1 MAFRKREK
9 EEKGI
14 TVKNEQLPAENGHK
28 VPPRPGREK
37 KGETLPPDPYFEK
50 LYKHTRR
57 WRYAVTIVL
66 LLFTVGMAFFY
77 SEEITAENLKLL
89 LRNASFSLPGEDVRY
104 TEVRYAAAPSMDF
117 ISYRE
122 YLAVA
127 TAGEMRLYDQRGN
140 VALEKAVKMEK
151 PTFDAGQDYILLYDR
166 EGKTYLLCN
175 SVAALYEGSEEYPIY
190 GADVSDNGSY
200 LILTGTPE
208 YSSVLKVYNRSFRL
222 AREVKTDRYP
232 LAAKLSGDG
241 TRMALACYTCADS
254 GEAEGHIL
262 VYELGEKTELLRD
275 ISLKDLPLMIS
286 FDQKNRLAVLT
297 EKGLYLC
304 DAQGQERAFRSFE
317 GRIPVLCATEGEK
330 IVVSFEDSRML
341 FENTVWCY
349 DTEKDSVWESPAKG
363 HIRTLFLAQ
372 GFLFAGEKERLTVW
386 DTETGATQTLSKDLP
401 EKVFGG
407 TGNTIF
413 VCYRN
418 KAEDIYDSLNIGK
431 EETGVSPEEPTG
443 KD

>member
-127 TAGEMRLYDQRGN
+127 TAGEMR
-140 VALEKAVKMEK
+140 
-151 PTFDAGQDYILLYDR
+151 
-166 EGKTYLLCN
+166 
-175 SVAALYEGSEEYPIY
+175 
-190 GADVSDNGSY
+190 
-200 LILTGTPE
+200 
-208 YSSVLKVYNRSFRL
+208 
-222 AREVKTDRYP
+222 
-232 LAAKLSGDG
+232 
-241 TRMALACYTCADS
+241 
-254 GEAEGHIL
+254 
-262 VYELGEKTELLRD
+262 
-275 ISLKDLPLMIS
+275 
-286 FDQKNRLAVLT
+286 
-297 EKGLYLC
+297 
-304 DAQGQERAFRSFE
+304 
-317 GRIPVLCATEGEK
+317 
-330 IVVSFEDSRML
+330 
-341 FENTVWCY
+341 
-349 DTEKDSVWESPAKG
+349 
-363 HIRTLFLAQ
+363 
-372 GFLFAGEKERLTVW
+372 
-386 DTETGATQTLSKDLP
+386 
-401 EKVFGG
+401 
-407 TGNTIF
+407 
-413 VCYRN
+413 
-418 KAEDIYDSLNIGK
+418 
-431 EETGVSPEEPTG
+431 
-443 KD
+443 